1 MKRSVAFLGALAVMV
16 CVLATG
22 PAGGSIDAVAVADM
36 DAEYIACGRVF
47 SDPHAYWLPAPAPP
61 PSQAPGL
68 SPWAKGNAGCKSLDF
83 LPYADNLQGDMV
95 SGMTYL
101 ETLFPQFVEFQKL
114 EEPPFGTNINCA
126 TTVLPTALCSA
137 GLPRTT
143 AGAGVM
149 ERLKSDLYMVRITDE
164 NVPDTNKKFFV
175 FPLSIHGIERAGAE
189 AGVRAAE
196 DLATWG
202 WCEARA
208 NNEVPPYSNMLVND
222 MICPKEGAIP
232 HPLLEAQPANS
243 LKAGEAL
250 KQSVIY
256 FIFPNPDGWR
266 RGDPDNV
273 ARSFQRYNGNG
284 VDLNRDWP
292 AVGFTNRP
300 YTPWSEPEPRAF
312 GKVLKQ
318 IKDVWAGG
326 IDLHGQLADRAFS
339 FTLMGASERNYAKD
353 QRILQVVKGA
363 WVDAEARLIWSNMIQ
378 PNNAPPANCVASP
391 VGGAVCDKMYGV
403 QWGTVWDT
411 IAYQVTGSLG
421 DWIDSPHVPG
431 VATSGLGADGI
442 DNEMSF
448 SHLINCG
455 TGTCYNPEWE
465 QLHVDGNKSLVYA
478 MVNFSLLPE
487 NTNFDVPGRVG
498 YLFNP
503 EVVSDPG
510 STTTPPPALSPQ
522 EPILNVVLSPLNNYT
537 HQFVV
542 RGPDDTPPAYN
553 GGVEGTLDATNV
565 QGLSAG
571 SVTSLVLEFH
581 GGEGDPQ
588 ATACGSAGDGWNEVN
603 RYFNQ
608 ASTYVQAGQ
617 AVHADSPK
625 PGEYRICL
633 TPTPQAVGIADLDIA
648 FSTEKIWPNPGQLP
662 YSVTNMK
669 FFTDL
674 AQNMLPGQLTSVT
687 AANVLAGTTFLS
699 QYHSFVIADNAL
711 AGVPVGQ
718 EAAWGTKL
726 RQYVEGGGNLVLT
739 DGALQA
745 LNPGIIGAI
754 PTAGQVSK
762 VNFYAGFIAFTSNGG
777 GNETYSDPLAV
788 NLDQPGAAEGTGHRH
803 QTYEPVPIGIDI
815 GSRSSCSGS
824 NCFAPIWTVN
834 QSSWTGAGGRV
845 VGQSTSNRVAF
856 GELPLGQGQ
865 IRIIGALLPMPT
877 DLYYHPFGLANYA
890 VTYSGYQV
898 FKNTL
903 KVDIPTSVTV
913 TAFRA
918 KANSRKGVTLTWR
931 TASEFGALGFNVWR
945 FAQGKGVKVNRAL
958 IPAKQAGRSAA
969 YRLIDRRAKRG
980 VAYTYRLQVVRT
992 NGTRAWGAST
1002 AVRVR

>member
-1 MKRSVAFLGALAVMV
+1 MKRPVAFLGAMAVVVGVLAV
-16 CVLATG
+16 G
-22 PAGGSIDAVAVADM
+22 PAGGSTEAVAVADM

-47 SDPHAYWLPAPAPP
+47 PDPHAYW
-61 PSQAPGL
+61 PSPTQAPNQ
-68 SPWAKGNAGCKSLDF
+68 SPWAKGNAPCKSLDF
-83 LPYADNLQGDMV
+83 LPYTGNPQGDMV

-101 ETLFPQFVEFQKL
+101 ETLFPQFVEFQRL
-114 EEPPFGTNINCA
+114 EEDFGTNINCA
-126 TTVLPTALCSA
+126 TTMDPAALCSA
-137 GLPRTT
+137 GLPRLGTPIT
-143 AGAGVM
+143 
-149 ERLKSDLYMVRITDE
+149 ERTKSDMYLVRVTDE
-164 NVPDTNKKFFV
+164 NVPNTNKKYFV

-208 NNEVPPYSNMLVND
+208 NNEVPPYPNALVND
-222 MICPKEGAIP
+222 IICPKEGAIP

-243 LKAGEAL
+243 LEAGEAL
-250 KQSVIY
+250 KQSAIY

-266 RGDPDNV
+266 RGDPDNIV
-273 ARSFQRYNGNG
+273 RAFQRYNGNG

-292 AVGFTNRP
+292 AVGFTHRP
-300 YTPWSEPEPRAF
+300 YTPWSEPETRGF

-318 IKDVWAGG
+318 IKDRWTGG
-326 IDLHGQLADRAFS
+326 IDLHGQLVDRAFS
-339 FTLMGASERNYAKD
+339 FTLMGASERDYSKD
-353 QRILQVVKGA
+353 QRILQMVRGA
-363 WVDAEARLIWSNMIQ
+363 WEDAEARLIWSERII
-378 PNNAPPANCVASP
+378 PNDAPPPTCVPSP
-391 VGGAVCDKMYGV
+391 VGGSVCDHMYGV

-411 IAYQVTGSLG
+411 INYTVTGALG
-421 DWIDSPHVPG
+421 DWIDSPHVAG

-455 TGTCYNPEWE
+455 TGTCYQPEFE

-487 NTNFDVPGRVG
+487 DTNFEVPGRVG

-503 EVVSDPG
+503 DVVSDPG
-510 STTTPPPALSPQ
+510 SPTPQPPPALSPQ
-522 EPILNVVLSPLNNYT
+522 EPINNILLSPLNNYT
-537 HQFVV
+537 HQFTI
-542 RGPDDTPPAYN
+542 RGPDDAPPAYN
-553 GGVEGTLDATNV
+553 GGVEGTIDATNV
-565 QGLSAG
+565 AGLSPA
-571 SVTSLVLEFH
+571 SVTSLVLEFF
-581 GGEGDPQ
+581 GGEGTPQ
-588 ATACGSAGDGWNEVN
+588 DTGCGTQDEWIEVN

-608 ASTYVQAGQ
+608 GSTYAQAGQ
-617 AVHADSPK
+617 AVHADSPE
-625 PGEYRICL
+625 PGEWRICL
-633 TPTPQAVGIADLDIA
+633 TPTPQAVGVADLDIA

-674 AQNMLPGQLTSVT
+674 AQNMLPGQLTAVNAPAVLSGT
-687 AANVLAGTTFLS
+687 ASLGN
-699 QYHSFVIADNAL
+699 YHSFVIADNAL

-745 LNPGIIGAI
+745 LNPGITGAI

-777 GNETYSDPLAV
+777 GNDTYSDPLAV
-788 NLDQPGAAEGTGHRH
+788 DVDQPGAAEGSGHRH

-834 QSSWTGAGGRV
+834 QGSWTGAGGRV
-845 VGQSTSNRVAF
+845 VGQSTTNRTAY
-856 GELPLGQGQ
+856 GELPLGFGQ

-877 DLYYHPFGLANYA
+877 EASYHPFGLSNYA

-898 FKNTL
+898 LKNTL
-903 KVDIPTSVTV
+903 QVDIPTNVTV
-913 TAFRA
+913 TSFTGRA
-918 KANSRKGVTLTWR
+918 TGRKGVSLTWR

-980 VAYTYRLQVVRT
+980 VAYTYRLQVVRA